1 MRRPALRSRRFIVLC
16 VFLGIVVFGRLLW
29 RKSLSRLHQAE
40 TPAITIEKRPVAFA
54 NHTFDPN
61 WPPSD
66 MPTLAYGEEAVCDSN
81 LTSNTSVGGESQ
93 KTDAT
98 HATVT
103 ITKVKMILQLSINVW
118 VPSGATQHVVEHK
131 DGHRQISE
139 YYYQGADKLAE
150 RIAATYM
157 GKQIDINGTDLDAQL
172 ETALHQTATDIT
184 HEFDQELSFAA
195 TQQYYDVITDHGR
208 NESDVK
214 EAVAAAVENVKMVSI
229 QPPATTAK

>member
-16 VFLGIVVFGRLLW
+16 VFLGIVVFGWFLW
-29 RKSLSRLHQAE
+29 RNSLPRRQQSE

-61 WPPSD
+61 SPPAD

-93 KTDAT
+93 KTDST

-103 ITKVKMILQLSINVW
+103 ITKVKMILALSINVW
-118 VPSGATQHVVEHK
+118 VPTGVTQHVVEHE

-139 YYYQGADKLAE
+139 YYYQTADTLAE
-150 RIAATYM
+150 QIAATYI
-157 GKQIDINGTDLDAQL
+157 GKRIDINGADLDAQL

-184 HEFDQELSFAA
+184 HEFDQELSLAA

-208 NESDVK
+208 NESDAS

-229 QPPATTAK
+229 QPPAATAK